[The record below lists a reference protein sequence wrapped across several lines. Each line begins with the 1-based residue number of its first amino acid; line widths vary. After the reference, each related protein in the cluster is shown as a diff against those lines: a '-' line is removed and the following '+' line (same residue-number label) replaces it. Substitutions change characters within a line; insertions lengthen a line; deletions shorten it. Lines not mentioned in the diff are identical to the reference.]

1 MAFSFQELDEL
12 FGHVTPT
19 ANIMP
24 AEQEMKDG
32 TDWLTAENYNSYN
45 HMVHSIVHSI
55 IVSSEELNTHTRGYD
70 S

>member
-1 MAFSFQELDEL
+1 MAFSFEELDEL

-32 TDWLTAENYNSYN
+32 WMTAEDYNSYN
-45 HMVHSIVHSI
+45 HMGCIVHSIV
-55 IVSSEELNTHTRGYD
+55 VSSEELLKHTHTRL
-70 S
+70 